1 MTVLPPS
8 PLDLSDR
15 PNLSQMFGPTSP
27 SSSSPEVEKAD
38 FVVTTIGNAVADE
51 VRSMRSLTRASKR
64 RSALIFNN
72 APLELVD
79 SWSERDLRTKL
90 KNALEALKDKERDLT
105 LAAEIGQQLVAA
117 NNSLMTE
124 YQDLVNRTK
133 SLQQLNVQA
142 PQYGSRASLRGGS
155 LRSLAR
161 RRSKASL
168 SIDLVAASEPSL
180 SSDSPTSTTA
190 PSLSRRRSIG
200 TLEYVNSL
208 ERANTDLRAQLDV
221 LEANLRDAERIHRQT
236 VSNLRR
242 NNASLQDQ
250 LRATLQDLRDAEA
263 GHARVVSN
271 FERDLD
277 QLRNELQAT
286 AQAAAELEVDRRRLL
301 REHAEVRRDTK
312 ELEQTDQEIMQDL
325 GRRVRDLET
334 ENAKLL
340 VAKKESDRRCAMQR
354 IELEELTVHAKE
366 LEAKVAETEGLKD
379 EYARQ
384 SRVVDELREQ
394 LEDIRASDME
404 HFEEEMAFGGVTG
417 IDEEDENEPYQGST
431 VRGVDSGHLTSRK
444 QDWEWTKWIE
454 RTRTRCWELDM
465 AGLRDEIAD
474 LRAHREEAYS
484 RLRSTLES
492 CTRQVV
498 DHTQRPITSLA
509 SMASSV
515 FETVVPG
522 PVVGFATSMA
532 RGVQNGFE
540 RTVFGSRKGRK
551 SH

>member
-15 PNLSQMFGPTSP
+15 PNLSQTFGPTSP

-79 SWSERDLRTKL
+79 SWSEQDLRTKL
-90 KNALEALKDKERDLT
+90 KDALEALKDKERDLT

-124 YQDLVNRTK
+124 YQELVNRTK

-312 ELEQTDQEIMQDL
+312 ELEQTDQEIIQDL
-325 GRRVRDLET
+325 GRRVKDLET

-354 IELEELTVHAKE
+354 IELEELSVHAKE

-417 IDEEDENEPYQGST
+417 IDEGDEDEPYQGAT
-431 VRGVDSGHLTSRK
+431 VRGVDSGQLTPRK

-498 DHTQRPITSLA
+498 DHTPRPITSLA

-515 FETVVPG
+515 IG
-522 PVVGFATSMA
+522 
-532 RGVQNGFE
+532 
-540 RTVFGSRKGRK
+540 TVFGTRKGRN
-551 SH
+551 